1 MIKPII
7 ENHGFL
13 QTLAK
18 NHATFLLAGSMTKT
32 CEIEGITQAGIP
44 GLIPLTPTLDGEFV
58 DSGKLFSLGEMAQTP
73 KGVPTP
79 AIITRAVR
87 NLTNFDFEMLDLGLQ
102 VIPQVDKLHRF
113 GIKASERI
121 DQGANIDAQAIIEK
135 GRLFGETYTPKG
147 DYIILGESTPSG
159 TTTARAVTE
168 VLGFVGEGYFSSSF
182 LDTPKGLKDK
192 VITDALA
199 LVKEEDDPYS
209 QLGAVADNMLL
220 FCAGFASAYS
230 KRGKIVLAGGTQMA
244 AVLLVIEK
252 LGLSCE
258 YKNIALMTTKWVYED
273 RLSDIKG
280 LLSLLAHKIDGYYA
294 DFDFADARV
303 DVLKLYDQGEAKEGV
318 GAGGALCYAFL
329 QGAKKDTILKEI
341 ETVLVG

>member
-1 MIKPII
+1 MIKPIL

-18 NHATFLLAGSMTKT
+18 ERATFLLAGSVTKT

-44 GLIPLTPTLDGEFV
+44 GLIHLTPTLDGEFV
-58 DSGKLFSLGEMAQTP
+58 DSGKLFSLGEIAQTP

-113 GIKASERI
+113 GIEASERI
-121 DQGANIDAQAIIEK
+121 DQGANIDAKAIIEK

-147 DYIILGESTPSG
+147 EYIILGESTPSG
-159 TTTARAVTE
+159 TTTARAVAE
-168 VLGFVGEGYFSSSF
+168 ALGFVDKGYFSSSF
-182 LDTPKGLKDK
+182 LDAPKGLKDK
-192 VITDALA
+192 VIADALS
-199 LVKEEDDPYS
+199 LVKEEDDPYT
-209 QLGAVADNMLL
+209 QLGSVADNMLL
-220 FCAGFASAYS
+220 FCAGFVSTYS

-244 AVLLVIEK
+244 AVLLVLEK

-258 YKNIALMTTKWVYED
+258 HKNIALMTTKWVYED
-273 RLSDIKG
+273 MLSDIKG
-280 LLSLLAHKIDGYYA
+280 LLNLLTDKVDGYYA
-294 DFDFADARV
+294 DFDFSDASV

-329 QGAKKDTILKEI
+329 QGVKKNVILKEI